1 MNEKK
6 IARIAYEACREW
18 DKMSGNLVAA
28 PWKEASQSVK
38 DHALE
43 MVQYH
48 LATPFNA
55 LCDHRETTH
64 LFRAAV
70 MTLTNEDS
78 Q

>member
-18 DKMSGNLVAA
+18 DKMNGHLVSV
-28 PWKEASQSVK
+28 PWKDASQSVK

-43 MVQYH
+43 TVQYH
-48 LATPFNA
+48 LATPFSQ
-55 LCDHRETTH
+55 LGDHRPTTH
-64 LFRAAV
+64 LFRAVV
-70 MTLTNEDS
+70 MTLTEEDS

>member
-18 DKMSGNLVAA
+18 DKMSGHLVSV
-28 PWKEASQSVK
+28 PWKEASRGAK

-48 LATPFNA
+48 LATPFSA

-64 LFRAAV
+64 LFRAVV